1 MIFVF
6 PRSDLVELITY
17 GAEDCAKQGGVTYG
31 LFGRELCYLIVD
43 PQDALTA
50 ANACLN
56 KHYGYDLGKSWMG
69 DGLLI
74 SSGDIWKRHRKL
86 LTPAF
91 TLPVIYGF
99 LDVFN
104 SQSKKLVRAME
115 PHVGKGF
122 FNHIP
127 YMKHNALETLCVG
140 TFGINAIAD
149 DEFTQKYMYSV
160 DEMIRI
166 AITRLVK
173 FWLQN
178 DFIYGLSRLKKR
190 ENEVVKNLHAMTN
203 TVLQKKKAAL
213 KNEVLINKT
222 EFEITD
228 TKYKPFLDL
237 LLELSKNGDLTDR
250 EVREELDT
258 IIAAGY
264 ETTSNQLTYT
274 LLLLGAHPEVQEK
287 LCKELFEVLGPER
300 DVEKEDVNKLVYTN
314 AVLMESLRMFP
325 SVPLTLKYV
334 DKDVKLK
341 NYTMCAGSSCI
352 ILPLAT
358 YHGQFWG
365 AHTDQF
371 RPERWLSG
379 DFRNNKEFAAFGL
392 GKRACIGRTYAMMT
406 MKVVLAHF
414 LRRYEIKG
422 DISKLKMQYEFVMR
436 PVSGHEISIKRRM

>member
-1 MIFVF
+1 MVEISRAFHY
-6 PRSDLVELITY
+6 PRLCPDNCRLLDMRMSYLNTSQELLKFL
-17 GAEDCAKQGGVTYG
+17 ADDCAKQGGVTYF
-31 LFGRELCYLIVD
+31 LFGRELSYLIVD

-50 ANACLN
+50 ANACLI

-86 LTPAF
+86 LNPAF

-104 SQSKKLVRAME
+104 NQAKKLASAME
-115 PHVGKGF
+115 PQVGKGF
-122 FNHIP
+122 FDHFP

-140 TFGINAIAD
+140 TFGINAID
-149 DEFTQKYMYSV
+149 DDNFLQKYMNSV
-160 DEMIRI
+160 NEMVNIG
-166 AITRLVK
+166 ITRVVK

-178 DFIYGLSRLKKR
+178 DFIYGLSKLKKK
-190 ENEVVKNLHAMTN
+190 EIEVLKNLHAMTN
-203 TVLQKKKAAL
+203 TVLQKKKAAI
-213 KNEVLINKT
+213 KNEVLTNKT
-222 EFEITD
+222 EFKTTD

-287 LCKELFEVLGPER
+287 LCKELFEVLGSER

-325 SVPLTLKYV
+325 SVPITLKYV
-334 DKDVKLK
+334 DKDVKL
-341 NYTMCAGSSCI
+341 S
-352 ILPLAT
+352 
-358 YHGQFWG
+358 
-365 AHTDQF
+365 
-371 RPERWLSG
+371 
-379 DFRNNKEFAAFGL
+379 
-392 GKRACIGRTYAMMT
+392 RTYAMIT

-414 LRRYEIKG
+414 LRRYQIQG

-436 PVSGHEISIKRRM
+436 PISGHEIRIKRRM